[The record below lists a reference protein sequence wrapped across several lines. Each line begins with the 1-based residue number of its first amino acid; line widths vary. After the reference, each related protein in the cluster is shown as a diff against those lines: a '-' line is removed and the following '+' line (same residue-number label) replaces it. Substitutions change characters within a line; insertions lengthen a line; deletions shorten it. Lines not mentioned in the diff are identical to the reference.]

1 MTYASVV
8 DRDAIESEMSWADRD
23 LPATTYGLLSQTAAK
38 FPNRNAVSYQLM
50 SGPTDKCETLSW
62 TDLKDK
68 TTQAANM
75 FRALGVG
82 ETDVVAYLLPNS
94 NETILT
100 YLGGQVAGIVN
111 PINPLLEAEQIAAIL
126 RETNAKVLVTLRAF
140 PKTDVAQKAAAAV
153 ALAPNVETVLEVD
166 LHRYLTGIKKLIVP
180 LIRPKNPVTHKAK
193 ILNFNTEMNRQ
204 STTLDFADSEGDRV
218 AAYFHTGGTTGM
230 PKVAQHRYS
239 GIVYNGWLGA
249 RLLFTEEDVQ
259 ICPLPMFHVFAAI
272 VSLGASLASGAHVVF
287 PTPQGYRGEGVFD
300 NFWKLV
306 ERHKVTFMITVP
318 TALSALMQRKVDADI
333 STLRIAFC
341 GSSPLPLELYRRF
354 EEAVNAEKGPNDT
367 MLSICEGYGLTEATC
382 LVSINPPDGEKRVGS
397 IGIPFPYTDLRIV
410 NVATQI
416 DCGADEIGEIC
427 IASPGVYDGKTYT
440 ETAKNADLFYPG
452 ENSPLGPSVQYLRT
466 GDLGRIDPEGYLW
479 ITGRAKD
486 LIIRGGHNIDPAEIE
501 EALAGHEAVAFA
513 GAIGQPDA
521 HAGEIPCVYVELI
534 DGATVTETELMAYA
548 KAHIHERAAHPK
560 HLEVMDELP
569 KTAVGKIFKP
579 DLRKRA
585 ITRIF
590 DAALANAGAAAE
602 VGSVV
607 EDKKRGL
614 VANLVKTGTVEDA
627 DVTKALG
634 AFTNQWD
641 WTQE

>member
-8 DRDAIESEMSWADRD
+8 DRDAIENEMVWGDRD
-23 LPATTYGLLSQTAAK
+23 LPVTTYGLLSQTAGK
-38 FPNRNAVSYQLM
+38 FPTRNAVSYQMM
-50 SGPTDKCETLSW
+50 SGPTDKCETFSW
-62 TDLKDK
+62 SELKDK
-68 TTQAANM
+68 TTQVANM
-75 FRALGVG
+75 LRELGIG
-82 ETDVVAYLLPNS
+82 ETDVVAYLLPNA
-94 NETILT
+94 NETVLT

-111 PINPLLEAEQIAAIL
+111 PINPLLDPEQIASIL

-140 PKTDVAQKAAAAV
+140 PKTDVSQKAAEAV
-153 ALAPNVETVLEVD
+153 ALAPNVQTVLEVD

-180 LIRPKNPVTHKAK
+180 LIRPKTVVTHKANV
-193 ILNFNTEMNRQ
+193 LNFNAEMDRQ
-204 STTLDFADSEGDRV
+204 STTLAFEDSTVDRV

-230 PKVAQHRYS
+230 PKVAQHKYS
-239 GIVYNGWLGA
+239 GIVYNAWLGA
-249 RLLFTEEDVQ
+249 RLLFTEKDVQ

-272 VSLGASLASGAHVVF
+272 VSLGASLGSGAHVVF

-300 NFWKLV
+300 NFWKLI

-341 GSSPLPLELYRRF
+341 GSAPLPLELYRRF
-354 EEAVNAEKGPNDT
+354 EEAVNAEKGPNDVK
-367 MLSICEGYGLTEATC
+367 LSICEGYGLTEATC

-397 IGIPFPYTDLRIV
+397 IGIPFPYTDVRIV
-410 NVATQI
+410 NVATQL
-416 DCGADEIGEIC
+416 DCGSDEVGEIC
-427 IASPGVYDGKTYT
+427 VASPGVYDGKTYT

-452 ENSPLGPSVQYLRT
+452 ENSPLGKSVQYLRT
-466 GDLGRIDPEGYLW
+466 GDLGRIDAEGYLW

-521 HAGEIPCVYVELI
+521 HAGEIPCVYVELV
-534 DGATVTETELMAYA
+534 DGATVTEAELMAYA
-548 KAHIHERAAHPK
+548 KENIHERAAHPK
-560 HLEVMDELP
+560 HLEIMDELP

-590 DAALANAGAAAE
+590 NAALANAGIAAE
-602 VGSVV
+602 VGSVA

-614 VANLVKTGTVEDA
+614 VAHLIKTGTVDA
-627 DVTKALG
+627 AGVTKALG
-634 AFTNQWD
+634 AYTNPWD
-641 WTQE
+641 LAE